1 MSILAGPGL
10 SKSRHFGPVKR
21 KTAVRCAL
29 PVEVGGV
36 YFFLGGMRANSR
48 KRIVMA
54 MGRNE
59 IARPAANEILL
70 VTSGDL
76 RLAANQVCW
85 PAQRDM
91 EEALTAA
98 FAKQGVRLVRAHA
111 YDETAKHGFISSQRM
126 GMDVFMN
133 IHPEARLVFATA
145 AWQYSHHVLPGLRSH
160 KGPILTVANW
170 SGQWPGLV
178 GLLNL
183 NGSLIKAGREFS
195 SIWSKDFT
203 DDFFL
208 AALGEWLRD
217 GRITHDTSHVHALDR
232 SRLPAESLELGAALA
247 ADLRHRKA
255 ILGVFDEG
263 CMGMYNAIIDDELL
277 NPAGVYKERLS
288 QSALVAKMRTVGEAE
303 AEAVYQWLVAKGV
316 SFELGTDEASEL
328 TKGQVIEQCKMYIAA
343 MRIAKEF
350 GCDAIGIQY
359 QQGLKDM
366 TCASDL
372 AEGMLNNADRPPVFA
387 EGTQDELYAGG
398 PLAHFNEVD
407 ECAGV
412 DAMITN
418 RCWNALGIDPST
430 TLHDVRWG
438 EHYTGDGLDDF
449 VWVLQISGA
458 APANH
463 FSGGYAG
470 ATSERQPPMY
480 FPLGGGTLKGISKP
494 GEIVWSRV
502 FQEGGTL
509 HADIG
514 RGTAV
519 TLPLAETER
528 RWRETTRQWPIMHAV
543 LHGVSRDQLM
553 ARHRANH
560 VNVAY
565 APSAEMADKALAT
578 KAAMLAELGI
588 TVHVCG
594 ETRIG

>member
-1 MSILAGPGL
+1 
-10 SKSRHFGPVKR
+10 
-21 KTAVRCAL
+21 
-29 PVEVGGV
+29 
-36 YFFLGGMRANSR
+36 
-48 KRIVMA
+48 MA